1 MWVNLLAYNKN
12 TYKNAYKYILSI
24 TTNRLHPTQSQLKI
38 IIYKLVNYY
47 YNKKVSEN
55 LSL

>member
-1 MWVNLLAYNKN
+1 MHM
-12 TYKNAYKYILSI
+12 YKYIWSL